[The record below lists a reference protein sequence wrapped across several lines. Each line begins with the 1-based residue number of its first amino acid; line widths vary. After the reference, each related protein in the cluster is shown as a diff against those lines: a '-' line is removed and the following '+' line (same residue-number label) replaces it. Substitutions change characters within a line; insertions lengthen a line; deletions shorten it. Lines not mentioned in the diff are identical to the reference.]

1 MTAQSRLRRTL
12 AVVAAA
18 LIAITG
24 GTVVASPAPAA
35 PKPPRLSTPWTD
47 QVSTTNPLPEYPRP
61 QLVRSEWQS
70 LNGTWQFGAAA
81 NLNNPPINTNLGE
94 EVLVPYPIES
104 ALSGIQRHENY
115 MYYRRTFSTPAS
127 WAGRR
132 VQLNFGAVTWESRVW
147 VNGVSVGTHQGGFD
161 PFSFDI
167 TSALR
172 SGSNEIVVGVW
183 SPVDAEDIPVGKQ
196 RLNRGGIWYTPA
208 SGIWQ
213 TVWLEPTRAARI
225 TRLDTTPN
233 VAAGALDLT
242 VQGAGVTGQSVTAE
256 VLSGGTVVGTARGTV
271 GANIRVPVPNARLW
285 SPDDPFLYDLRVTLD
300 GTGGGDS
307 VSGYF
312 GMRTLGKAMLGGVLR
327 PTLNGKFVF
336 QLGTLD
342 QGYWPDGIYTAPTD
356 EALRFD
362 LEQQKAMGF
371 NMVRKHI
378 KVESARWFY
387 HADRLGLMVW
397 QDMPALPNGRDASP
411 VGEARFESE
420 LRRMIANLK
429 GITSIVQWVPFNE
442 GWGEFDAGRITD
454 LVKSLDPTRL
464 VNHNSGSNCCESD
477 PDPGNGDVIDD
488 HMYVGPGVARQP
500 SSTRVLV
507 LGEYGGLGLHV
518 PGHEWS
524 TGNTFAYEMLPTS
537 EALTNRYVQITEK
550 LIDLI
555 NVQGLSASVYT
566 EPTDVED
573 EINGFFTYDRQVRK
587 MDFAKVRAVNLR
599 VLGAAKGTTLPLH
612 RAASLRVTTP
622 NLTDRYL
629 RHAHGVA
636 GTEVVAAGSD
646 KVLKQDATFFVR
658 PGLSDSACY
667 SFESRNF
674 PGQYL
679 RHRGHRVYKEAGS
692 DGTFRA
698 DATFCAREGLSG
710 GGTSFESPNL
720 PGHYLRHRN
729 AEIWMDAR
737 GTGASFADD
746 ATWNVVSPWWRSG
759 VDLPVGQARS
769 LRVTTPGFTDRFLR
783 HMDGSARTDVV
794 TANSPELLKQDATF
808 IVRPGL
814 AESSCY
820 SLESSNYPGEFLRH
834 RGYRVHKD
842 RNDGTMT
849 YAQDATFCAQPPRA
863 GGAGNVSLE
872 SFNYP
877 GYHVRH
883 HAEAVYIATGG
894 GGNTWDV
901 PSSYDADV
909 TWNDAAPMTTTT
921 P

>member
-1 MTAQSRLRRTL
+1 MTAHSRLRRAL
-12 AVVAAA
+12 AIVAAT

-35 PKPPRLSTPWTD
+35 PKPPRLSTPWTN

-70 LNGTWQFGAAA
+70 LNGTWQFSAAA

-115 MYYRRTFSTPAS
+115 MYYRRTFSTPANWS
-127 WAGRR
+127 GRR
-132 VQLNFGAVTWESRVW
+132 VQLNFGAVTWETRVW

-172 SGSNEIVVGVW
+172 SGSNEIIVGVW

-213 TVWLEPTRAARI
+213 TVWLEPTPDARI
-225 TRLDTTPN
+225 TRLDTIPN

-242 VQGAGVTGQSVTAE
+242 VHAAGAGGQSVTAE
-256 VLSGGTVVGTARGTV
+256 VLSGGAVVGTARGNV
-271 GANIRVPVPNARLW
+271 GATIRVPVPNARLW
-285 SPDDPFLYDLRVTLD
+285 SPDDPFLYDLRVTLN
-300 GTGGGDS
+300 GAGGGDS

-362 LEQQKAMGF
+362 LEQQKALGF

-397 QDMPALPNGRDASP
+397 QDMPALPNGRNASP
-411 VGEARFESE
+411 AGEARYESE
-420 LRRMIANLK
+420 LRRMITNLK

-442 GWGEFDAGRITD
+442 GWGEFDAGRIAD

-464 VNHNSGSNCCESD
+464 VNHNSGSNCCDSD

-488 HMYVGPGVARQP
+488 HMYVGPAVTRQP
-500 SSTRVLV
+500 SATRILV

-550 LIDLI
+550 LIDLM

-573 EINGFFTYDRQVRK
+573 EINGFYTYDRQVRK

-599 VLGAAKGTTLPLH
+599 VLGAARGTTLPVN

-622 NLTDRYL
+622 NLTYRYL
-629 RHAHGVA
+629 RHANGA
-636 GTEVVAAGSD
+636 AATEVVTAGSD

-658 PGLSDSACY
+658 PGLSDGACY

-679 RHRGHRVYKEAGS
+679 RHRGYRVYKEAGS
-692 DGTFRA
+692 GGTFNA

-720 PGHYLRHRN
+720 PGYYLRHRN

-737 GTGASFADD
+737 GTGTSFADD

-759 VDLPVGQARS
+759 VDLPNGQARS

-783 HMDGSARTDVV
+783 HQDGAARTDVV
-794 TANSPELLKQDATF
+794 AANSPDLLKRDATF

-820 SLESSNYPGEFLRH
+820 SLESSNYPGEYLRH

-842 RNDGTMT
+842 RNDGTTT
-849 YAQDATFCAQPPRA
+849 YAQDATFCAQAPRA

-877 GYHVRH
+877 GYHLRH
-883 HAEAVYIATGG
+883 YAEAVYIATNG
-894 GGNTWDV
+894 GGNTWDS
-901 PSSYDADV
+901 PGSYDADV
-909 TWNDAAPMTTTT
+909 TWNNAAPVTTTA